1 MGNKIKTGE
10 INVRGEDGLL
20 YLNESWLDEE
30 TGEVTTTSTLVDP
43 QPEPE
48 QEPEPVQEPVQEP

>member
-1 MGNKIKTGE
+1 MSKVKTGE

-20 YLNESWLDEE
+20 YLNESWLEEE

-43 QPEPE
+43 QPEPW
-48 QEPEPVQEPVQEP
+48 PEPLQAPTPEA

>member
-1 MGNKIKTGE
+1 MSKVKTGE

-43 QPEPE
+43 QPEVPPE
-48 QEPEPVQEPVQEP
+48 VPPEA

>member
-1 MGNKIKTGE
+1 MSKIKTGE
-10 INVRGEDGLL
+10 INVRGEDDLL

-43 QPEPE
+43 QPEALPDPLAE
-48 QEPEPVQEPVQEP
+48 AG

>member
-1 MGNKIKTGE
+1 MSKVKTGE
-10 INVRGEDGLL
+10 INVRGDDGLL
-20 YLNESWLDEE
+20 YLNESWLEEE

-48 QEPEPVQEPVQEP
+48 PEPAPEVG